1 MLTARK
7 YFITLSPV
15 KSQINYSNA
24 KRLMK
29 IFILMITAVTVLA
42 AQPPLKFAHITDT
55 HIGNATAAEDLQRTV
70 ADINSL
76 DGLSFVLIT
85 GDITEAGF
93 DDELRNAK
101 QILDGLELPWYI
113 IPGNHDM
120 KWSGSGGF
128 SFQKIFGYERAVF
141 DYQGFRFIGMHQ
153 GPLLKMGDGHWSPQ
167 DVRWLDSVLSRTSR
181 TQPVF
186 FFTHYPLNSEIAN
199 WFDVLD
205 KLKPYNIQAALFGHG
220 HGNRTTSF
228 EGIAGVMG
236 RSNLRARDSV
246 GGYNIVEVRND
257 SLIYTERK
265 SLYGIEKTWL
275 RKSLTRSEV
284 PDEPILRPSFAVN
297 DSFPHIRTKWKHQTG
312 YTIASSPA
320 MFRDNIVVGDAS
332 GRVIALN
339 KVTGKKQWSFT
350 AGGPVYSTPAVDQEN
365 IIFASTDSTIYC
377 INGKK
382 GNVVWKL
389 KTDASVVASPVIRK
403 GIAYIGGSDGTFRAI
418 DVNKG
423 ILKWKYDGIGG
434 FVECTPAYHNEKI
447 IFGAWDEYVYCLDAR
462 TGNLVW
468 KWRSDRKGTLL
479 SAAACEPVVS
489 DGKVFIVAPDRHMT
503 AIDLDSGTTVWRTNQ
518 FRVRE
523 TIGLSEDG
531 MRVYVRTMN
540 DSLYALSAKNS
551 QPDVLWGLNAQFG
564 YDINSAMIKEKD
576 GLIFY
581 PTKNGLLIAVDG
593 ITGELLWKYKT
604 GVGVT
609 NTVLPLSGKNVIVTD
624 FDGVV
629 KSVEETK

>member
-1 MLTARK
+1 
-7 YFITLSPV
+7 
-15 KSQINYSNA
+15 
-24 KRLMK
+24 MK
-29 IFILMITAVTVLA
+29 NIILMFAAVSVLS
-42 AQPPLKFAHITDT
+42 AQSPFTFAHISDT

-76 DGLSFVLIT
+76 DGVSFVIIT

-93 DDELRNAK
+93 DDELRHAK
-101 QILDGLELPWYI
+101 RILDGLNIPWYI

-128 SFQKIFGYERAVF
+128 SFQKIFGYERVVF
-141 DYQGFRFIGMHQ
+141 DFQEYRFIGMHQ

-181 TQPVF
+181 TQPIF

-220 HGNRTTSF
+220 HGNRASSF

-265 SLYGIEKTWL
+265 SIFGIEKTWL
-275 RKSLTRSEV
+275 RKSLIHDTLPV
-284 PDEPILRPSFAVN
+284 GPFLRPSFAVN
-297 DSFPHIRTKWKHQTG
+297 DSFPHVRTKWKYQTG

-320 MFRDNIVVGDAS
+320 FYQNNIVVGDAS
-332 GRVIALN
+332 GAVIALHN
-339 KVTGKKQWSFT
+339 LTGKKKWSFA
-350 AGGPVYSTPAVDQEN
+350 AGGPVFSSPAVDKGN
-365 IIFASTDSTIYC
+365 IIFASTDSNIYC
-377 INGKK
+377 IDGKNGKL
-382 GNVVWKL
+382 VWKL
-389 KTDASVVASPVIRK
+389 KTGASVVASPVIRN
-403 GIAYIGGSDGTFRAI
+403 GITYIGGSDGTFRAV
-418 DVNKG
+418 DVKKG
-423 ILKWKYDGIGG
+423 TLMWNYDGIGG
-434 FVECTPAYHNEKI
+434 FVECTPAYYDNKI
-447 IFGAWDEYVYCLDAR
+447 IFGAWDEHVYCLDAR
-462 TGNLVW
+462 TGKLLW

-489 DGKVFIVAPDRHMT
+489 HGKVFIVAPDRHMT
-503 AIDLDSGTTVWRTNQ
+503 AINIDDGTTVWRTNQ
-518 FRVRE
+518 FQVRE
-523 TIGLSEDG
+523 TIGLSEDHK
-531 MRVYVRTMN
+531 RVYVRTMN
-540 DSLYALSAKNS
+540 DSLYALSAES
-551 QPDVLWGLNAQFG
+551 SYPDVLWGLNAQFG

-576 GLIFY
+576 GVIFY

-593 ITGELLWKYKT
+593 TSGNLLWKHKT

-624 FDGVV
+624 FDGAII
-629 KSVEETK
+629 SVESTQ